1 MSKPATPPPVPEKRA
16 APRTPQ
22 AVEVVLRCPDKS
34 GKSFVEKTR
43 TVDISRTGAK
53 TLTEHDV
60 NHGARLQM
68 AIPHLKRMS
77 SATVA
82 RVGNRTGNLQEI
94 GIAIDETGDFWGVP
108 LTDEMQAPR
117 AAERVPQQGGT
128 KPEASTAAA
137 EMNPARALVE
147 ELLASTELK
156 PAIPSV
162 TLEQARSAM
171 EQSLGEALQQL
182 NEQAAVIMKHLLEVI
197 TEQTEDRLR
206 QSVEA
211 ALRQV
216 EAAALDI
223 TNRSQRDWE
232 QRIQALTDSAQE
244 KLRTQLTE
252 QETHLAASAAASA
265 VKLRRELARRLADL
279 SKSVAED

>member
-1 MSKPATPPPVPEKRA
+1 MSKPATPQPVPEKRS
-16 APRTPQ
+16 APRTSK
-22 AVEVVLRCPDKS
+22 AVEVVLRCPDKL

-60 NHGARLQM
+60 DHGTRLQM

-82 RVGNRTGNLQEI
+82 RVGNRTGNLREI

-108 LTDEMQAPR
+108 LTDEMQVPR
-117 AAERVPQQGGT
+117 AAERVPKQGGT
-128 KPEASTAAA
+128 KPEASTVAT
-137 EMNPARALVE
+137 EMNPSLALVN
-147 ELLASTELK
+147 ELLAATERKLET
-156 PAIPSV
+156 PSV
-162 TLEQARSAM
+162 TPEQARSVM

-182 NEQAAVIMKHLLEVI
+182 NEQAAAIMKNLEELI
-197 TEQTEDRLR
+197 TQQTEDRLR

-223 TNRSQRDWE
+223 TNRSQRVWE
-232 QRIQALTDSAQE
+232 QRIQALTVSVQE
-244 KLRTQLTE
+244 QLRTQLTE
-252 QETHLAASAAASA
+252 HEAHLAASAAK
-265 VKLRRELARRLADL
+265 VRRELARRLADL
-279 SKSVAED
+279 SKGLGED

>member
-1 MSKPATPPPVPEKRA
+1 MSKPATPKPSPDKRS
-16 APRTPQ
+16 APRISMPI
-22 AVEVVLRCPDKS
+22 EIVLRCPDKL
-34 GKSFVEKTR
+34 GKAFIEKTR

-53 TLTEHDV
+53 TLTEHEV

-94 GIAIDETGDFWGVP
+94 GIAIDETGDFWGV
-108 LTDEMQAPR
+108 
-117 AAERVPQQGGT
+117 QQQVGT
-128 KPEASTAAA
+128 EPEASTGAT
-137 EMNPARALVE
+137 EMNPSLALVN
-147 ELLASTELK
+147 ELLTATGRK
-156 PAIPSV
+156 PETPSV
-162 TLEQARSAM
+162 TPEQARSAM

-182 NEQAAVIMKHLLEVI
+182 NEQAAAIMKNLEEVI
-197 TEQTEDRLR
+197 TQQTEDRLR
-206 QSVEA
+206 QCVEA

-223 TNRSQRDWE
+223 TNRSQPVWE

-244 KLRTQLTE
+244 QLKTQLTE
-252 QETHLAASAAASA
+252 HETHLAASAAASA
-265 VKLRRELARRLADL
+265 VKVRRELARRLADL
-279 SKSVAED
+279 SRGVGED

>member
-1 MSKPATPPPVPEKRA
+1 MSKPATPKPSPDKRS
-16 APRTPQ
+16 APRISMP
-22 AVEVVLRCPDKS
+22 VEIVLRCPDKL
-34 GKSFVEKTR
+34 GKAFIEKTR

-53 TLTEHDV
+53 TMTEHDV
-60 NHGARLQM
+60 SHGARLQM

-77 SATVA
+77 PATVA

-94 GIAIDETGDFWGVP
+94 GIAIDETGDFWGV
-108 LTDEMQAPR
+108 Q
-117 AAERVPQQGGT
+117 QQGGT
-128 KPEASTAAA
+128 EPEASTVAT
-137 EMNPARALVE
+137 EMNPSRALVE
-147 ELLASTELK
+147 ELLASAELK
-156 PAIPSV
+156 PEIPSV

-171 EQSLGEALQQL
+171 EQSLGEALRQL
-182 NEQAAVIMKHLLEVI
+182 NEQAAVIMKNLEEVI
-197 TEQTEDRLR
+197 TEQIEDRLR

-223 TNRSQRDWE
+223 TNRSQPVWE

-244 KLRTQLTE
+244 QLKTQLTE
-252 QETHLAASAAASA
+252 HETHLAASAAK
-265 VKLRRELARRLADL
+265 VRRELARRLADL